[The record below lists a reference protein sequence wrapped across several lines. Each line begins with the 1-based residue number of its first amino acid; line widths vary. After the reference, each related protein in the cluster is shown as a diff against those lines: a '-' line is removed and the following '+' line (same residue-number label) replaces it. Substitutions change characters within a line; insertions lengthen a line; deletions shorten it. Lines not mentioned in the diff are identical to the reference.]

1 MALQKELLQVLE
13 QLTENDIRT
22 LKSFLTEM
30 FTIYPT
36 YGCNIDT
43 SSSSLVTFVGR
54 YNGVRYV
61 SVKSTKAKHLKDWL
75 LGEGFYVER
84 RFSPHGT
91 FLGYKVYLSE
101 EYAR

>member
-1 MALQKELLQVLE
+1 MGLQKELLQVLE

-30 FTIYPT
+30 FAIYPT
-36 YGCNIDT
+36 DGCDIGTD
-43 SSSSLVTFVGR
+43 SSSSVTSVVR

-61 SVKSTKAKHLKDWL
+61 SVKSTKAKHLKNWL
-75 LGEGFYVER
+75 LDEGFYIER
-84 RFSPHGT
+84 RFTPNGT

-101 EYAR
+101 EYAC